1 VSTSIRDT
9 FFEECEDLLTAL
21 SDGLDQMT
29 PDAIDTENMN
39 AVFRAVH
46 SMKGGGG
53 AFGLDD
59 LVSFAHTF
67 ETVLDQLRSNK
78 LTMTPDILNVL
89 LTEVVPLIRTGL
101 RLS

>member
-1 VSTSIRDT
+1 
-9 FFEECEDLLTAL
+9 LLTAL